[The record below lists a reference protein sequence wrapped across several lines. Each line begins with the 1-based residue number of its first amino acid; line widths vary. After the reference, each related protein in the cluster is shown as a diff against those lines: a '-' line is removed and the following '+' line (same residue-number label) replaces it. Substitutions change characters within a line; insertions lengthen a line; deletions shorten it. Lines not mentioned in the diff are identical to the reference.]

1 MSLSDV
7 ASPQVFTASF
17 TLLAGGYAPG
27 VAFVSGVAGSF
38 TPAPLAN
45 FNGTSKLLS
54 IVRTA
59 TGGTPG
65 TLHADWPHARNAAR
79 YHVWLFIVGVD
90 TAYRN
95 VATANDTDATLT
107 GLPSGKTAKI
117 QITSVNDAGES
128 GPSAEVSAVVG

>member
-45 FNGTSKLLS
+45 FNGSSKLLS

-59 TGGTPG
+59 VGGTPG
-65 TLHADWPHARNAAR
+65 TPSVQFLAPTAAGSITTPWNSQWR
-79 YHVWLFIVGVD
+79 IGVISSNVLD
-90 TAYRN
+90 TSTYLVTWCNLYALSQSYTQGST
-95 VATANDTDATLT
+95 VT
-107 GLPSGKTAKI
+107 P
-117 QITSVNDAGES
+117 
-128 GPSAEVSAVVG
+128 AVTVTPAALQQFAA